1 MSPSTKS
8 LLITGAFISALTARG
23 MAGLGI
29 IMPVYTENSSQFNAA
44 YAAAEKVPF
53 VAIINPDDGPGTSRL
68 TSLRDFSNGVKA
80 RGGQVIGYINSF
92 YGGLSW
98 DEAEEQMDAYYSFY
112 GVHGYFIDE
121 VATNISSYYNTMKG
135 RASGRYLV
143 MNPGTSAPS
152 SYNGFSTGIVTY
164 ENPLGGDQSAPFLS
178 YGNNLSSSSTLSAAI
193 IYSTSSA
200 ASMRACVD
208 RALAQGYDY
217 IYVTNDGNPNPFDGI
232 PSYWTEEIAYI
243 ARANLPAAVPQA
255 LFKLSSPTPVAG
267 GFSFTWPASIGRTY
281 AIQVSTDLKVWTTAT
296 KTDGTAASLV
306 ANANSLSLSVKKPAN
321 SHCGYFRAA
330 DVTP

>member
-1 MSPSTKS
+1 MNFYTKLPLVVGIVLATLMSP
-8 LLITGAFISALTARG
+8 GRAR
-23 MAGLGI
+23 LGI
-29 IMPVYTENSSQFNAA
+29 IMPVYTENSAQFNAA

-68 TSLRDFSNGVKA
+68 NSLRDFSNGIKA
-80 RGGQVIGYINSF
+80 RGGQVIGYINSY

-112 GVHGYFIDE
+112 GVQGYFIDE

-135 RASGRYLV
+135 RAKGRYLV

-152 SYNGFSTGIVTY
+152 SYNNFSTGIVTY
-164 ENPLGGDQSAPFLS
+164 ENPLGGDQSSPFLS

-193 IYSTSSA
+193 IYSAPTA
-200 ASMRACVD
+200 ANMQACVD
-208 RALAQGYDY
+208 RAVAQGYDY
-217 IYVTNDGNPNPFDGI
+217 IYVTNDNNPNPFDGI
-232 PSYWTEEIAYI
+232 PAYWTEEIA
-243 ARANLPAAVPQA
+243 AVVRSSLPAAIPAA
-255 LFKLSSPTPVAG
+255 LFKLSSPTPVTD
-267 GFSFTWPASIGRTY
+267 GFSFTWPAAIGRTY

-296 KTDGTAASLV
+296 KTDGTPATQV
-306 ANANSLSLSVKKPAN
+306 ATTNTLSLAVKKP
-321 SHCGYFRAA
+321 SSTHCGFFRAA